1 MLIKL
6 LQVVLVLVSTKVF
19 AVDLRAN
26 YQGFVDIGSKELYV
40 DYLAPVKGKPT
51 VILLNGLT
59 NEVAA
64 WDKMTELLKVKG
76 FGVLRYDMDGMGRTL
91 AKYGVRQE
99 PYAYSDQVIDLNN
112 LLQVLAI
119 RAPYNLVGLSYGGG
133 IAAAY
138 TAKYPKKVTKAILMA
153 PYTEA
158 LQQQDQWIKSQ
169 IWVTRIQFPYNPYS
183 DEQLYDYFLRQIC
196 YATYPTAEPSVLS
209 SPYKLE
215 AVFRMTQGI
224 RKYRVVEDA
233 ELFPKKS
240 IYLVIAENDQYI
252 PRQILETFWTA
263 IPAAARAEKF
273 IIKNSEHK
281 MSEAKPQESADLIER
296 IVLQAKK

>member
-1 MLIKL
+1 MLIKF
-6 LQVVLVLVSTKVF
+6 LQIAMILVSTKAF
-19 AVDLRAN
+19 AIDLRAN
-26 YQGFVDIGSKELYV
+26 YQGFVNIGSKELFV
-40 DYLAPVKGKPT
+40 DYLAPVDGKPT
-51 VILLNGLT
+51 VVLLNGLT
-59 NEVAA
+59 NETIA
-64 WDKMTELLKVKG
+64 WNAMTEILKIKG

-91 AKYGVRQE
+91 AKYGVKNE
-99 PYAYSDQVIDLNN
+99 PYAYADQVLDLSY
-112 LLQVLAI
+112 LLKTLQI
-119 RAPYNLVGLSYGGG
+119 KAPYNLVGLSYGGG
-133 IAAAY
+133 IAAAF
-138 TAKYPKKVTKAILMA
+138 TAKYPKKVSKAILMA

-158 LQQQDQWIKSQ
+158 LKQQDQWIKSQ

-224 RKYRVVEDA
+224 RKYRVVDDV

-240 IYLVIAENDQYI
+240 IYLVMAENDQYI
-252 PRQILETFWTA
+252 PREVLEIFWAA
-263 IPAAARAEKF
+263 IPTSARVAKY

-281 MSEAKPQESADLIER
+281 MSEAKPQESADLVER
-296 IVLQAKK
+296 IILNLK